1 MREFLSQWIQR
12 HQAGEI
18 TQAIDFYQE
27 YLISH
32 PDDINVLQLLGI
44 GFCQLNQFTQALETF
59 EHARKIDPDHP
70 AINNNIGHIFIKQKQ
85 FQQGLDYFHLILNN
99 QPTHLGALYNLG
111 LLHYHQKDF
120 TTAESFFYQAAQW
133 HDSNSDVFFNL
144 GLCQFYQNQMKN
156 AKRNFKCA
164 SKIATNDTRILLKLG
179 ECALQLKQH
188 DEAQIYFEEALSIK
202 PSFAVYHGLGC
213 AHLGQDRMDDAL
225 KYFNEAYDLEPFNF
239 ENCHNIASIHFHK
252 RELLEALQCWF
263 QCLQMKPDALET
275 LYNIGVVYQY
285 QNKFSDAKDYFFKV
299 LNVEPN
305 HHDALFNLGTLALK
319 QNKPKEAITYYQQV
333 IKINPNNE
341 DVRFLLTALG
351 EETADTFNQCPKH
364 YVSQLFNDYAPN
376 YDQHL
381 TQVLRYDGHKQLHAL
396 IEDTLEPKK
405 NQWSC
410 ITDLGCGTG
419 LAGPLLAPWTN
430 QLIGVDCADEM
441 LKIAHKSNDYQQL
454 IHGYIPDFNW
464 PNEVDLFFLADC
476 APYIGDLTEVTKHM
490 QETLKPEGFIALSI
504 EKSKTDNAFQLTP
517 SGRYQ
522 HNRTALVDL
531 MSQHG
536 FSLVI
541 SKETH
546 LRYEQHN
553 PVTSELFIFKN
564 GSIN

>member
-1 MREFLSQWIQR
+1 MRELLSKWIQR
-12 HQAGEI
+12 HKAGEV
-18 TQAIDFYQE
+18 TQAIDFYND
-27 YLISH
+27 YLSKH
-32 PDDINVLQLLGI
+32 PEDVNTLQLLGI
-44 GFCQLNQFTQALETF
+44 GLCQLEQFEQALATF
-59 EHARKIDPDHP
+59 ERARSLDPDHP

-85 FQQGLDYFHLILNN
+85 FQQGLDYFHLILSQ

-111 LLHYHQKDF
+111 LLHYHQNDF
-120 TTAESFFYQAAQW
+120 STAETFFFQASQW
-133 HDSNSDVFFNL
+133 HESNADVFFNL

-156 AKRNFKCA
+156 AKRSFLKA
-164 SKIATNDTRILLKLG
+164 QQITPDDTRILHKLG
-179 ECALQLKQH
+179 ECDLQLKQYH
-188 DEAQIYFEEALSIK
+188 EAQSAFEEALAIN

-213 AHLGQDRMDDAL
+213 AHLGQDQMDMAL
-225 KYFNEAYDLEPFNF
+225 KYFNEAYQLEPFNF

-263 QCLQMKPDALET
+263 QCLQMQPDAIET

-299 LNVEPN
+299 LHVDPL

-319 QNKPKEAITYYQQV
+319 QNKPKEAITYYKQV

-341 DVRFLLTALG
+341 DVHFLLTALG
-351 EETADTFNQCPKH
+351 EQPADRFHQCPKH

-396 IEDTLEPKK
+396 IEDTFEPKK
-405 NQWSC
+405 GQWQC

-419 LAGPLLAPWTN
+419 LAGPLLVPWT
-430 QLIGVDCADEM
+430 QRLIGVDCADEM
-441 LKIAHKSNDYQQL
+441 LKIAEKNNDYQQL

-464 PNEVDLFFLADC
+464 PSEVDLFFLADC
-476 APYIGDLTEVTKHM
+476 IPYMGDLTKVVKHM
-490 QETLKPEGFIALSI
+490 QAALKPQGLIALSI
-504 EKSKTDNAFQLTP
+504 EKSNADTTYHLTS

-522 HNRTALVDL
+522 HNRDALIKL
-531 MSQHG
+531 MSQHD
-536 FSLVI
+536 FILVT

-546 LRYEQHN
+546 LRYEQHH
-553 PVTSELFIFKN
+553 PVTSELFIFKKT
-564 GSIN
+564 SIN